1 MPFRPIEAEIWNS
14 LIFCL
19 LLIFQ
24 LAPPDF
30 CLLLIFVSSWFF
42 SRPDFCLVLI
52 FVSSIFLPSSEFCSS
67 LNFCLF
73 LIFASSGFLPS
84 PIFCLLFNFHLIDLF
99 LWFLASCWH
108 CIINPHH
115 ISADHSDSPT
125 KSFRSCFW
133 NKEIFMLIKVEMIR
147 WEAKE
152 WVILD
157 YFIHQLCP
165 KIVTAST

>member
-1 MPFRPIEAEIWNS
+1 MPSWPIEAEIWNS
-14 LIFCL
+14 FIFCF

-30 CLLLIFVSSWFF
+30 CLL
-42 SRPDFCLVLI
+42 LI

-84 PIFCLLFNFHLIDLF
+84 PIFCLLFNFHLIDLC

-133 NKEIFMLIKVEMIR
+133 NKEMFMLVKVEMIR
-147 WEAKE
+147 SEATE
-152 WVILD
+152 GVILD
-157 YFIHQLCP
+157 YFISQLFSEF
-165 KIVTAST
+165 VTPST